1 MDYRKVIDLFNAD
14 GKPKLIK
21 RNGNRNLM
29 VLDSGKQDSDKAQKI
44 RIVVPAEAATMR
56 AESQLEEDIKTDG
69 NRRKL
74 QSGKNRRRDNKRRIE
89 EEVKAV
95 IKDTLGVKRSRK

>member
-44 RIVVPAEAATMR
+44 RIIVPAEAATMR